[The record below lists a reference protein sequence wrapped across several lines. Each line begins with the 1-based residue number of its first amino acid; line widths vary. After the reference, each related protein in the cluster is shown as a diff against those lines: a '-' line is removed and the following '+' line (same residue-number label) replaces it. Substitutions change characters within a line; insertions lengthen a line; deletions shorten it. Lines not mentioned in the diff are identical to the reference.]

1 MKIST
6 LLHYASH
13 LKWLVLLWMLV
24 LIISVFFDSTLN
36 IIEIT
41 SKSLF
46 IAGVYMTLDSL
57 TDISKISEKD
67 KILYTNPKIVKR
79 QKQIFISGAVLLFI
93 ISILFF
99 TIKFFS
105 NPNNATIEDISNLGK
120 DTIVMMLGFLCLLKN
135 VYDKEEYVNKH

>member
-1 MKIST
+1 MKISA
-6 LLHYASH
+6 LLHYASF

-24 LIISVFFDSTLN
+24 LILSVFFNSTQN

-67 KILYTNPKIVKR
+67 KALYSNPKIVKK
-79 QKQIFISGAVLLFI
+79 QKQIFISGAILLFI

-99 TIKFFS
+99 SIKFFTKS
-105 NPNNATIEDISNLGK
+105 NNSTIDDISNLGK

-135 VYDKEEYVNKH
+135 VYDKEEYVKTH